1 MSIYGV
7 ISDVHGNLQALTA
20 VLNALDHAGVDKVI
34 CLGDLVGY
42 NGHSNECVELIRTR
56 GIEAISG
63 NHDLIALGR
72 LGFDRCSPKPSFA
85 LRRTRKL
92 LDENSRRFLRQLPP
106 TRSYDGTIALIHGSV
121 DDVCEYMVSPQQI
134 AANAA
139 RLRQRLPEVRLCFF
153 GHTHTP
159 KIFEVQGQEVMA
171 RPAEAV
177 AEIQGGNRLY
187 FVNPGSVDAARRPIK
202 LAEYVV
208 FDSTRWMI
216 YFCHVS
222 YDHAKSERIARSK
235 GLRMG
240 RTDVMLHRVRRW
252 LSKHAAPKPAGGGVS
267 APY

>member
-1 MSIYGV
+1 VSIYGV

-20 VLNALDHAGVDKVI
+20 VLGALDHAGVDKVI

-42 NGHSNECVELIRTR
+42 NGHSNECVELIRAR
-56 GIEAISG
+56 GIDAIAG

-92 LDENSRRFLRQLPP
+92 LDEGSRRFLGQLPP

-134 AANAA
+134 ASNAA
-139 RLRQRLPEVRLCFF
+139 RLRQKLPEVRLCFF

-159 KIFEVQGQEVMA
+159 KIFEVQGDAVMA
-171 RPAEAV
+171 REPEAV
-177 AEIQGGNRLY
+177 AELQGGDRLY

-202 LAEYVV
+202 LAEYAV

-216 YFCHVS
+216 YFCRVS
-222 YDHAKSERIARSK
+222 YDYYTSERIARSK

-240 RTDVMLHRVRRW
+240 RTDVMIHRVRRW
-252 LSKHAAPKPAGGGVS
+252 LGKHAAAKRAGAQIPAT
-267 APY
+267 Y

>member
-20 VLNALDHAGVDKVI
+20 VLGALDHAGVDKVI

-42 NGHSNECVELIRTR
+42 NGDSNKCVDIIRAR

-63 NHDLIALGR
+63 NHDLIALGQ

-92 LDENSRRFLRQLPP
+92 LDEGSRRFLAQLPP
-106 TRSYDGTIALIHGSV
+106 TRTYDGTIALIHGSV
-121 DDVCEYMVSPQQI
+121 DDVCEYLVSPQQI

-139 RLRQRLPEVRLCFF
+139 RLREKLPEVRLCFF

-159 KIFEVQGQEVMA
+159 KLFEVQGEGVIA
-171 RPAEAV
+171 RPPEAV
-177 AEIQGGNRLY
+177 AELQGRGRVY
-187 FVNPGSVDAARRPIK
+187 FVNPGSVDAARRPTK

-216 YFCHVS
+216 YFCRVS
-222 YDHAKSERIARSK
+222 YDHATSERIARAK

-240 RTDVMLHRVRRW
+240 RADVMLHRVRRW
-252 LSKHAAPKPAGGGVS
+252 LRKRAAPKRTEEGLA
-267 APY
+267 AP